1 MKKSTIILLIV
12 FLFLIVESLGNGSK
26 GKHELTRLPGEKAY
40 SSYSNSGS
48 CVTTQS
54 KRTAETTKKQS
65 SAASSG
71 SKKSGTTK
79 RDSRDE
85 FDADEY
91 AHPDDFYYDH
101 YNDFVDFEEA
111 EDYWEDHN

>member
-1 MKKSTIILLIV
+1 MKKSTIIIPIVILLVI
-12 FLFLIVESLGNGSK
+12 IGIIGNSTEE
-26 GKHELTRLPGEKAY
+26 KHESAKLPGEKTY
-40 SSYSNSGS
+40 SYSNSGS
-48 CVTTQS
+48 RVTTQS

-65 SAASSG
+65 SAASNG
-71 SKKSGTTK
+71 SKKSSTTK

-101 YNDFVDFEEA
+101 YDDFVDFEEA

>member
-1 MKKSTIILLIV
+1 MKKSTIIIPIVILLVI
-12 FLFLIVESLGNGSK
+12 IGIIGNSTEE
-26 GKHELTRLPGEKAY
+26 KHELTRLPGEKTYSY
-40 SSYSNSGS
+40 SSIGS
-48 CVTTQS
+48 RTATQS
-54 KRTAETTKKQS
+54 KRTTETTKKQS
-65 SAASSG
+65 SASSSG
-71 SKKSGTTK
+71 ISKKSSTTK

-101 YNDFVDFEEA
+101 YDDFVDFEEA